1 MPAVS
6 TIHHQGDLVHPE
18 LVCGDLDGD
27 CDFYSS
33 LFGWDYTPGVV
44 GPHYI
49 ATIDGVDC
57 AGLAHT
63 VTRSEGVPSGWG
75 PYLAVEDP
83 DRTCKVVIEHGGNVV
98 LSARDIGEFGRIAFV
113 ADPFGAVFDLWR
125 GGPTPG
131 RHMIGEPGT
140 VCMAELI
147 TSDPEKSRAFYA
159 AVLGLEFDARGDGDT
174 QGFGYTDTNGLEL
187 LISPQTTEQ
196 ARDRSRWLIY
206 LGVSDLAD
214 TIARGVELGGTLVRP
229 PSLMNGRRTALLCDP
244 HGAIVGIVEL
254 AVR

>member
-6 TIHHQGDLVHPE
+6 TIHRQGDLVHPE

-27 CDFYSS
+27 CDFYTS

-75 PYLAVEDP
+75 PYLAVDDP
-83 DRTCKVVIEHGGNVV
+83 DQTCEVIVKHGGSVV
-98 LSARDIGEFGRIAFV
+98 LAARNIGEFGRIAFV
-113 ADPFGAVFDLWR
+113 ADPFGAVFGLWR

-131 RHMIGEPGT
+131 MHMIGDPGT

-147 TSDPEKSRAFYA
+147 TPEPEKSRIFYA
-159 AVLGLEFDARGDGDT
+159 TVLGPDFDAYGDNT
-174 QGFGYTDTNGLEL
+174 QEFAYTDTNGLGL
-187 LISPQTTEQ
+187 LISPQTTEP
-196 ARDRSRWLIY
+196 ARDRNRWLVY
-206 LGVSDLAD
+206 LGVSALAD
-214 TIARGVELGGTLVRP
+214 TITRACELGGTLVRP
-229 PSLMNGRRTALLCDP
+229 ESPVNGRRTALLGDP
-244 HGAIVGIVEL
+244 HGATVGIAESAGRL
-254 AVR
+254 